1 MCSVLAG
8 LTALSTVMQVRSQ
21 QQQANA
27 QANMYRAQADAAEQ
41 NARIENRKQEQI
53 ADNYAQ
59 QSRQLRS
66 RQRLAEGS
74 QRAETGAAGLGFTG
88 SAMDIL
94 SSGLSAYQQ
103 DQENNLWNQRN
114 DNYNSRQAEANYL
127 TQAANARSAA
137 ANVKKAARGQMLG
150 TILGGAASIYG
161 MRDGGKI
168 WGASFD
174 KSKVGDV
181 TTSVGHNTAATFSP
195 TTGKLTFASTLPKDA
210 WGRSYYPSAAERFM
224 PSTAFGYK

>member
-21 QQQANA
+21 KQQADA

-74 QRAETGAAGLGFTG
+74 QRAETGASGLGFTG

-127 TQAANARSAA
+127 TQAANSRSAA
-137 ANVKKAARGQMLG
+137 ANVKKAARGQALG

-161 MRDGGKI
+161 MNGGGKI
-168 WGASFD
+168 WNGTQKAAGTAGNVS
-174 KSKVGDV
+174 SNVGYHTV
-181 TTSVGHNTAATFSP
+181 ATFSP
-195 TTGKLTFASTLPKDA
+195 ATGATTFGGNGTNLFT
-210 WGRSYYPSAAERFM
+210 GRSFFPKKPYDMSR
-224 PSTAFGYK
+224 SLW

>member
-74 QRAETGAAGLGFTG
+74 QRAETGAAGLGQVIKVAQKEQDEADYM
-88 SAMDIL
+88 SAMKAKNDIRAKIMDGVYGEGGL
-94 SSGLSAYQQ
+94 FETGVGENAAGLTDRVTELVQKTYQEEGSKYNGRVQRLLFRASCRRSSRMTAWMTLFPSSWATGRA
-103 DQENNLWNQRN
+103 WTR
-114 DNYNSRQAEANYL
+114 
-127 TQAANARSAA
+127 RSI
-137 ANVKKAARGQMLG
+137 RGC
-150 TILGGAASIYG
+150 
-161 MRDGGKI
+161 
-168 WGASFD
+168 
-174 KSKVGDV
+174 
-181 TTSVGHNTAATFSP
+181 
-195 TTGKLTFASTLPKDA
+195 TGC
-210 WGRSYYPSAAERFM
+210 
-224 PSTAFGYK
+224 